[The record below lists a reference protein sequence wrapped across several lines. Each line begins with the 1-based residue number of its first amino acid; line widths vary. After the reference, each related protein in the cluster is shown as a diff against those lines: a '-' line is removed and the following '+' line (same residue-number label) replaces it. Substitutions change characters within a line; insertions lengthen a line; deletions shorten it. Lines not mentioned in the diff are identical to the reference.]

1 MSESEIQ
8 RRLAVVEEIRRLSYE
23 MRAPHPLALGAVL
36 AEYERRITMEAAA
49 MGAAVSEIVR
59 LRTELEQARDAI
71 GRGWLVGGVSL
82 AEAIR
87 RKTRA
92 LELVQAE
99 RDPTAADRDT
109 SSHWCPMATAPRDGT
124 EVALLFA
131 REETVTFGVL
141 STWPRV
147 RAAFFTGSDWSLPY
161 YANNPPIGWAPL
173 PAPPAT
179 VPLNTKE
186 ETT

>member
-1 MSESEIQ
+1 MPADLTEIL
-8 RRLAVVEEIRRLSYE
+8 RKMAN
-23 MRAPHPLALGAVL
+23 GD
-36 AEYERRITMEAAA
+36 AAMTRGA

-92 LELVQAE
+92 LERIASGYPKGSEL
-99 RDPTAADRDT
+99 TAHPVTDRDT

>member
-59 LRTELEQARDAI
+59 LRTELEQARDAV

-87 RKTRA
+87 MKIRA
-92 LELVQAE
+92 LEQLVLAQE
-99 RDPTAADRDT
+99 V
-109 SSHWCPMATAPRDGT
+109 CDG
-124 EVALLFA
+124 E
-131 REETVTFGVL
+131 
-141 STWPRV
+141 
-147 RAAFFTGSDWSLPY
+147 
-161 YANNPPIGWAPL
+161 
-173 PAPPAT
+173 
-179 VPLNTKE
+179 
-186 ETT
+186 

>member
-87 RKTRA
+87 MKTRA
-92 LELVQAE
+92 LEQLAIEQHRAMARLEARCHALEEQLGKLTELYDVTQARLE
-99 RDPTAADRDT
+99 AFEEQEPDARTCAEWAAT
-109 SSHWCPMATAPRDGT
+109 
-124 EVALLFA
+124 VALKSSDVHSAA
-131 REETVTFGVL
+131 RRYLCGEQRGIVAQVADAIAEE
-141 STWPRV
+141 
-147 RAAFFTGSDWSLPY
+147 
-161 YANNPPIGWAPL
+161 NP
-173 PAPPAT
+173 
-179 VPLNTKE
+179 
-186 ETT
+186 